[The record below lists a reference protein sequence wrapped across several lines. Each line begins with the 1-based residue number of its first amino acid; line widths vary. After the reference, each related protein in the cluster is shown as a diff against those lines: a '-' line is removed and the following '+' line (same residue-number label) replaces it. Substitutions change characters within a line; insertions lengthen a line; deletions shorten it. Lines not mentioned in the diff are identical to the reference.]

1 MRKPRLMKTGVTIPE
16 DLLMELESLAGEM
29 GIKSRSMAIQMA
41 IRHYIATTLYQL
53 KKEGKLAGAVVV
65 HYDHQQHT
73 VEELLTDIQHD
84 FMDIIPA
91 SMHIHVTR
99 EDCLLVIGIKGDSSR
114 IRQFIE
120 KLYSMVKAKQ
130 VLVSLTPV

>member
-1 MRKPRLMKTGVTIPE
+1 MRGAQPLSKCIIWGIPGHPDYPANDRCKPKQMWGTSEPP
-16 DLLMELESLAGEM
+16 LEGTLSLQGGEEV
-29 GIKSRSMAIQMA
+29 R
-41 IRHYIATTLYQL
+41 
-53 KKEGKLAGAVVV
+53 
-65 HYDHQQHT
+65 
-73 VEELLTDIQHD
+73 DIQHD

-91 SMHIHVTR
+91 SMQIHVTR

-120 KLYSMVKAKQ
+120 KLSSLVKAKQ